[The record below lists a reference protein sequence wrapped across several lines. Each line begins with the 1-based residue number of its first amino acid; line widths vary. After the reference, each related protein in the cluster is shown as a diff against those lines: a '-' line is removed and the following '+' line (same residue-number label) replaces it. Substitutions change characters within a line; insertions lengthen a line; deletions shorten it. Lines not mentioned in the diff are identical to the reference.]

1 MYQKYMSKIRTYE
14 DLLEEEQRLSLVVNE
29 KKNKLDDSLGRL
41 KSGINATMVM
51 DLFIERIID
60 ISLEKGKEGLK
71 ILISNL
77 IGRMAS
83 SVGNKAK
90 EYIIQKAE
98 AKQAENKEE
107 GKEEKGWLHYVAS
120 LLKEI

>member
-1 MYQKYMSKIRTYE
+1 MSKIRTYE

-60 ISLEKGKEGLK
+60 ISVEKGKEGLK
-71 ILISNL
+71 VL
-77 IGRMAS
+77 AS
-83 SVGNKAK
+83 HLLGKIVSSLGNKAK
-90 EYIIQKAE
+90 EFIIQKVE
-98 AKQAENKEE
+98 AKQAESEDE
-107 GKEEKGWLHYVAS
+107 GKEEKGWLYYVAS

>member
-1 MYQKYMSKIRTYE
+1 MSKIRTYE